1 MLSILYCPECDLK
14 LRTYGA
20 YVGEL
25 YDTIVYDYLVN
36 DTISYFFIT
45 DKDYSKLA
53 TATKF
58 LEGRGYV
65 VSCET
70 SHERIGVRPLG
81 IRCYNEFDGC
91 HCHVC
96 FKPDQH
102 ATNMEQDN
110 YDTNS

>member
-1 MLSILYCPECDLK
+1 MLSILYCEECDLK

-20 YVGEL
+20 YVSEL
-25 YDTIVYDYLVN
+25 YDVIVQEYLIN
-36 DTISYFFIT
+36 ETISYFLIT
-45 DKDYSKLA
+45 DKDFSKLA

-70 SHERIGVRPLG
+70 APDRVSVKPLG
-81 IRCYNEFDGC
+81 IRCYDQFDGC

-96 FKPDQH
+96 FKPNEHKEKD
-102 ATNMEQDN
+102 
-110 YDTNS
+110 